1 VFFLSLAKYYY
12 PVYTFLKE
20 GIIMTIGERITQLR
34 TRRKMSQ
41 SALANASGVPLSVIN
56 MLEAGIRSG
65 ENLRVETARKLANA
79 LTVTMDYLCGV
90 HEEEDSELLP
100 AGVA

>member
-1 VFFLSLAKYYY
+1 
-12 PVYTFLKE
+12 
-20 GIIMTIGERITQLR
+20 MTIGERITQLR
-34 TRRKMSQ
+34 IRRKMSQ
-41 SALANASGVPLSVIN
+41 TALANASGVPLSVIN

-90 HEEEDSELLP
+90 HEEEDSEECPTELAT
-100 AGVA
+100 AGRES

>member
-1 VFFLSLAKYYY
+1 
-12 PVYTFLKE
+12 
-20 GIIMTIGERITQLR
+20 MTIGERLTRLR
-34 TRRKMSQ
+34 TRRQISQ

-79 LTVTMDYLCGV
+79 LGVTLDRLCGV
-90 HEEEDSELLP
+90 DEESEIEP
-100 AGVA
+100 AALALAGT

>member
-1 VFFLSLAKYYY
+1 
-12 PVYTFLKE
+12 
-20 GIIMTIGERITQLR
+20 MTIGERITQLR

-56 MLEAGIRSG
+56 MLESGVRSG

-79 LTVTMDYLCGV
+79 LAVTLDYLCGV
-90 HEEEDSELLP
+90 HEEKDSERMP
-100 AGVA
+100 ATVA